1 MSWRRWRPRCRWR
14 RPGRPTQ
21 ALAWDSQTVETWLQ
35 ARVSS
40 ERVRTWLREIIRGT
54 LAAEARDA
62 SLLHALFYIR
72 SAGGMALLIGTGG
85 GAQERRFHQGAQTVS
100 IRLAEALGDRVVL
113 GAPAEVVR
121 QEAGGVVVE
130 AGGRALAGG
139 RAILAVPPAVAGRI
153 GYRPALPGWRNQL
166 TQRAPMGSVIKVHAL
181 YDEPF
186 WRHEGLSGFAISDSG
201 PVSVVYDDT
210 PEAGSPG
217 VLVAFMEGEHA
228 RSWARRGPADRRAGV
243 LARLADFFGER
254 AGRPREL
261 LERSWAEEEYSGG
274 CYGGYFPPG
283 VWTSVGQALAR
294 AHRSPPLGRDR
305 DRHRLDRLHGGR
317 RAERRAGRRRGPRRR
332 VGLLAEVVARP
343 GRPGRAVAGDPH
355 PGGGVCEACEDHR
368 PPPLQGRSPAAW
380 YRVRQRSPCPATAP
394 LVSSSTSR
402 RPPLDGEAVDGDAGA
417 VMARLIYAS
426 NMSLDGCT
434 EDEHGAV
441 DWAPPDDD
449 VFAFIT
455 ALMRS
460 AGTYLYGRRMYE
472 TMAVWETD
480 SALAAQSDLTA
491 DFANAWQAADKVVY
505 SSTLVA
511 TSTAN
516 TRLERHFDPKA
527 VHDLKAAAAYGSPRG
542 WPEPRSTGSRGR
554 AGRRA
559 PTVRLAS
566 RPRRAQARTADRHAR
581 RARAPRRTPIRQRCR
596 TPPLPR
602 SVTRREMVACQ
613 ASAATGNVRPGAGQE
628 SRRRSRTS

>member
-1 MSWRRWRPRCRWR
+1 LTAAADVVVVGAGLAGLAAASRLVDAGAEVMVVEARDRVG
-14 RPGRPTQ
+14 GRTLTLPAADGTPIDHGAHWIGPTQDRIAALAERVGVTSFPTYERGVNLEFHDGRTYRYQGDILDGEDPVNAVAIGQAIRELEAMATAVPLEAPWAAEQ

-153 GYRPALPGWRNQL
+153 RYRPALPGWRNQL
-166 TQRAPMGSVIKVHAL
+166 TQRAPMGSVIKLHAL

-217 VLVAFMEGEHA
+217 VLVGFMEGEHA
-228 RSWARRGPADRRAGV
+228 QSWARRSPADRRAGV
-243 LARLADFFGER
+243 LARLADFFGEP
-254 AGRPREL
+254 AGRPLEL

-283 VWTSVGQALAR
+283 VWTSVGQALR
-294 AHRSPPLGRDR
+294 EPVG
-305 DRHRLDRLHGGR
+305 RLHW
-317 RAERRAGRRRGPRRR
+317 AGT
-332 VGLLAEVVARP
+332 ET
-343 GRPGRAVAGDPH
+343 
-355 PGGGVCEACEDHR
+355 
-368 PPPLQGRSPAAW
+368 
-380 YRVRQRSPCPATAP
+380 ATDWNAFM
-394 LVSSSTSR
+394 
-402 RPPLDGEAVDGDAGA
+402 EGA
-417 VMARLIYAS
+417 VQSGERAA
-426 NMSLDGCT
+426 
-434 EDEHGAV
+434 DEV
-441 DWAPPDDD
+441 
-449 VFAFIT
+449 
-455 ALMRS
+455 
-460 AGTYLYGRRMYE
+460 
-472 TMAVWETD
+472 
-480 SALAAQSDLTA
+480 LAA
-491 DFANAWQAADKVVY
+491 
-505 SSTLVA
+505 
-511 TSTAN
+511 
-516 TRLERHFDPKA
+516 
-527 VHDLKAAAAYGSPRG
+527 G
-542 WPEPRSTGSRGR
+542 
-554 AGRRA
+554 
-559 PTVRLAS
+559 
-566 RPRRAQARTADRHAR
+566 
-581 RARAPRRTPIRQRCR
+581 
-596 TPPLPR
+596 
-602 SVTRREMVACQ
+602 
-613 ASAATGNVRPGAGQE
+613 
-628 SRRRSRTS
+628 